1 MIIFNKDNFTK
12 SQFVVAKHFELA
24 RKKLLK
30 HGLVLNVDAGQMV
43 FYRKEDWIKADGNA
57 GSIENSIYID
67 SPAMDSTDCLD
78 Y

>member
-12 SQFVVAKHFELA
+12 SQLVVAKHFELA

-30 HGLVLNVDAGQMV
+30 QGLVLNVDAGQMV
-43 FYRKEDWIKADGNA
+43 LYRKEDWIKADGNA

-67 SPAMDSTDCLD
+67 CPAMDSTDCLA